1 MLDLLLIHLEKGG
14 NPEVVFES
22 QKKRFK
28 SVEDVQKCIDLY
40 TTWRQKRSG
49 CDTLRM
55 NYSAIN
61 KKIAE
66 KKKASKGADKC
77 EVNFLKIL
85 ISIKQ
90 SIIFYL

>member
-14 NPEVVFES
+14 NPEVVIES

-28 SVEDVQKCIDLY
+28 SVDDVTKCIELY
-40 TTWRQKRSG
+40 TAWRQKRSQ

-55 NYSAIN
+55 NYGANN

-66 KKKASKGADKC
+66 RKKASKGADKC
-77 EVNFLKIL
+77 EVN
-85 ISIKQ
+85 
-90 SIIFYL
+90 

>member
-14 NPEVVFES
+14 NPEIVIES

-28 SVEDVQKCIDLY
+28 SVEDVNKSVELY
-40 TTWRQKRSG
+40 TTWRQKRSN

-55 NYSAIN
+55 NYSANN

-66 KKKASKGADKC
+66 RKKASKGSDKC
-77 EVNFLKIL
+77 EVKDFKI
-85 ISIKQ
+85 
-90 SIIFYL
+90 

>member
-14 NPEVVFES
+14 NPELVIES

-28 SVEDVQKCIDLY
+28 SVEDVNKSVELY
-40 TTWRQKRSG
+40 TAWRQKRSG

-55 NYSAIN
+55 NYSANN

-66 KKKASKGADKC
+66 RKKASKGADKC
-77 EVNFLKIL
+77 EVKYILYFSNIKIN
-85 ISIKQ
+85 
-90 SIIFYL
+90 